1 MESLDQFLK
10 DMGLAEAKPK
20 PKPKPEP
27 VDRTPT
33 DPWWKRGEECPH

>member
-1 MESLDQFLK
+1 MTPLEQHLLEL
-10 DMGLAEAKPK
+10 GLIEKPK
-20 PKPKPEP
+20 LKPKPEP

>member
-1 MESLDQFLK
+1 MTPLEQHLLEL
-10 DMGLAEAKPK
+10 GLIEKK
-20 PKPKPEP
+20 KKPEP